1 MIAILSSSEK
11 EEGDGKE
18 SITSPDESDSDVVFK
33 EDSEEHEKKKSLE
46 SFDDLAEGVKREVKK
61 ITLRKVGRQE
71 NFEGIG
77 SNMTGGG
84 EEMKFV
90 KNEEDVSKKRGNEY
104 KLEQCLYHRVQCTHQ
119 LCLMKMRNESV
130 VVELDDILRLYSG
143 DYLLLE
149 NVIEYFDI
157 LELLL
162 RVYNAKSKSFYLITV
177 RVNRH
182 RYWQV
187 VKMKNHFVKIDYDT
201 KEISLVEPRCNCY
214 FH

>member
-18 SITSPDESDSDVVFK
+18 SITSPGESDSDVVFEK
-33 EDSEEHEKKKSLE
+33 DVEEYEKKKSLE
-46 SFDDLAEGVKREVKK
+46 SFDVLTEGVKREVKK
-61 ITLRKVGRQE
+61 MTLRKVGRQE

-77 SNMTGGG
+77 SNVTGG
-84 EEMKFV
+84 EAETKFV
-90 KNEEDVSKKRGNEY
+90 EKDVSKKRGNEY

-162 RVYNAKSKSFYLITV
+162 RVYNAKSKSFYLVTT
-177 RVNRH
+177 RVNRQ

-187 VKMKNHFVKIDYDT
+187 IRMKNHFVKIDYDT
-201 KEISLVEPRCNCY
+201 KEISVVESHCECY

>member
-1 MIAILSSSEK
+1 MTSEK

-18 SITSPDESDSDVVFK
+18 SITSPDESDSESDVVFK
-33 EDSEEHEKKKSLE
+33 KDEEYEGKKSLE
-46 SFDDLAEGVKREVKK
+46 SFDKLAEGVKKEVKK
-61 ITLRKVGRQE
+61 MTLRKVGRQE
-71 NFEGIG
+71 NREDVWTDV
-77 SNMTGGG
+77 TG
-84 EEMKFV
+84 EKAETKFV
-90 KNEEDVSKKRGNEY
+90 KNDEDVSKKRGNEF

-119 LCLMKMRNESV
+119 LCLMKMRNESA

-157 LELLL
+157 LELLF
-162 RVYNAKSKSFYLITV
+162 RVYNEKSKSFYLITT

-187 VKMKNHFVKIDYDT
+187 IRMKNHFVKIDYDT
-201 KEISLVEPRCNCY
+201 KEISVVDSHCNCY